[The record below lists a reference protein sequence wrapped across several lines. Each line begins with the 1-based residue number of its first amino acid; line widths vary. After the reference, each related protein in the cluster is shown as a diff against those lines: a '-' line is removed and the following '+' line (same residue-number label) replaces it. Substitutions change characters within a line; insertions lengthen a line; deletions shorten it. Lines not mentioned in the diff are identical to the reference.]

1 MFEDSDIKEI
11 ENNALTK
18 SEAENLFEKWLY
30 NKKEEIKIAIKN
42 KLTKYPDVKPCF
54 LDFFLIPMSDVG
66 NFKKSLYRSIHGIDY
81 KP

>member
-1 MFEDSDIKEI
+1 
-11 ENNALTK
+11 
-18 SEAENLFEKWLY
+18 
-30 NKKEEIKIAIKN
+30 

>member
-1 MFEDSDIKEI
+1 
-11 ENNALTK
+11 
-18 SEAENLFEKWLY
+18 
-30 NKKEEIKIAIKN
+30 AIKN